1 MLITMIAIWVLQ
13 LFPATPK
20 LAPIYNA
27 VTHMVPPPFPLLL
40 VVPAIAIDMLLG
52 RFRDDRDWLLAVVMG
67 FAFIAIMLAVHWFWS
82 QFMLSP
88 GARNYFF
95 GADQWDYTNR
105 LGPWRHQFW
114 GLDVDA
120 SGSWSATKF
129 LSGMGMA
136 TVLAIL
142 STRAGLA
149 WGKGMSRV
157 KR

>member
-1 MLITMIAIWVLQ
+1 VLQ

-40 VVPAIAIDMLLG
+40 VIPAFAIDMLLV
-52 RFRDDRDWLLAVVMG
+52 RFRDGRDWMLAVVMG
-67 FAFIAIMLAVHWFWS
+67 VAFIGIMLAVHWVWS
-82 QFMLSP
+82 EFMLSP
-88 GARNYFF
+88 AARNYFF
-95 GADQWDYTNR
+95 GADQWDYSNR

-114 GLDVDA
+114 GLDVDS
-120 SGSWSATKF
+120 SGRWSPTKF
-129 LSGMGMA
+129 LSGMGVA
-136 TVLAIL
+136 TLLAIL

-157 KR
+157 MR

>member
-1 MLITMIAIWVLQ
+1 
-13 LFPATPK
+13 
-20 LAPIYNA
+20 
-27 VTHMVPPPFPLLL
+27 MVPPPFPLLL
-40 VVPAIAIDMLLG
+40 VIPAIAVDMLLV
-52 RFRDDRDWLLAVVMG
+52 RFKDDRDWMLAVVMG
-67 FAFIAIMLAVHWFWS
+67 VAFIVIMLAVHWFWS

-88 GARNYFF
+88 AARNYFF

-105 LGPWRHQFW
+105 LGPWRYQFW

-129 LSGMGMA
+129 LSGMGVA
-136 TVLAIL
+136 TLLAIV